1 MRKTCKCGV
10 ILSDT
15 IVPNNVV
22 FWTYKATERN
32 QLIKNFEGEFT
43 DLTQIAI
50 WYCEECK
57 RIYYWGDDG
66 KVYTY
71 ALRNKEVL
79 DYPNIDWESDK
90 ELYYS
95 FNDFEEKEI
104 RNELKG
110 TGELTVPRKI
120 KVLENRNEIAIKSSE
135 HGTIKLYKLENVE

>member
-10 ILSDT
+10 TLSDT

-22 FWTYKATERN
+22 FWTYKATEKN

-57 RIYYWGDDG
+57 RFYYWGDDG

-71 ALRNKEVL
+71 ALRNEEVL
-79 DYPNIDWESDK
+79 DYHNIDWEKDES
-90 ELYYS
+90 LYYS
-95 FNDFEEKEI
+95 FNDFEEE
-104 RNELKG
+104 ELRSEMKR
-110 TGELTVPRKI
+110 TGELAIPRKI
-120 KVLENRNEIAIKSSE
+120 KILENRNKIAIKSNGNE
-135 HGTIKLYKLENVE
+135 AIKLYQLENVE

>member
-1 MRKTCKCGV
+1 M
-10 ILSDT
+10 
-15 IVPNNVV
+15 
-22 FWTYKATERN
+22 
-32 QLIKNFEGEFT
+32 
-43 DLTQIAI
+43 
-50 WYCEECK
+50 
-57 RIYYWGDDG
+57 
-66 KVYTY
+66 
-71 ALRNKEVL
+71 L